1 MTTPRILPW
10 HGTHEKMGL
19 HIHAPSCMQSVCRTE
34 TDEQYTSLSMLP
46 KIYCITAVRPAV
58 RCLLRDPQHF
68 INKQIFNLVGFNWLL
83 KLDIQRQQ
91 CHVALCSCTWPWV
104 TPSAGCLFKKTE
116 KKTSSKWPHFWQLNI
131 LMLLLMILLLSSLPH
146 FLQAFFNSFIV
157 SGF

>member
-34 TDEQYTSLSMLP
+34 TDEQYTSFSMLP
-46 KIYCITAVRPAV
+46 KIYRITAVRPAV

-116 KKTSSKWPHFWQLNI
+116 KKNIIKVAALLAIKHPNVTSNDTIAEQFAPFSP
-131 LMLLLMILLLSSLPH
+131 SL
-146 FLQAFFNSFIV
+146 FQ
-157 SGF
+157 